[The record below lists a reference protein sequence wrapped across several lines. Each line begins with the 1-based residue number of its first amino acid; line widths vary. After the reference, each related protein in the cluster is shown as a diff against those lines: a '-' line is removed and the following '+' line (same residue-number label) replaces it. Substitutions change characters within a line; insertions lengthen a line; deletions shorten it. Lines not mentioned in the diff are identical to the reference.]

1 MIRKAP
7 VNGCLLYNSPNI
19 AVHSGCCGHVELLLL
34 DTVLQFALWAPL
46 LGSLSSSI
54 FFSPLVFF
62 MLHEFCLSTYNQCLS
77 NNFLLMDSNP
87 CCTFFHFLY
96 ICFIWNDI
104 YFIWPSQWQCRDSKV
119 CTCQQV
125 KLIPLFA
132 LTIMGSKSNV
142 RLTEE
147 NCLWSERG
155 PVSISVHVN
164 SLHHWKRKV
173 QICVLCCD
181 KCFYLSH
188 QSPSFLLS
196 FPFYAAKVKGRRTGR
211 SRYLCTTKS
220 AATGWETTSISTC
233 TSAPRRVET
242 GGSTLHTKSPLTV
255 RNPPFLFPCF
265 P

>member
-1 MIRKAP
+1 MIFTSFGLH
-7 VNGCLLYNSPNI
+7 NGSVVTQRCVLANKLNSFPCLLW
-19 AVHSGCCGHVELLLL
+19 L
-34 DTVLQFALWAPL
+34 LWAAWVM
-46 LGSLSSSI
+46 SR
-54 FFSPLVFF
+54 
-62 MLHEFCLSTYNQCLS
+62 T
-77 NNFLLMDSNP
+77 
-87 CCTFFHFLY
+87 
-96 ICFIWNDI
+96 
-104 YFIWPSQWQCRDSKV
+104 
-119 CTCQQV
+119 
-125 KLIPLFA
+125 
-132 LTIMGSKSNV
+132 
-142 RLTEE
+142 LTEE
-147 NCLWSERG
+147 NCLLSERG
-155 PVSISVHVN
+155 TVSISVHVN

-196 FPFYAAKVKGRRTGR
+196 FPFHAAKVKGRRTGR